1 MTGKLLIFSA
11 PSGSGKTTI
20 VQHLVNNIPG
30 LEFSI
35 SATSRKIRAN
45 ELDGKDYYFI
55 SAVEFRKKI
64 ENKEFLEWEE
74 VYKDQYYGTLRSE
87 VDRIRNQGKHVV
99 FDVDVLGGLNIKRQY
114 REDALSVFVQ
124 APSFNELEK
133 RLRLRSTEDDASL
146 KKRLEKAKDEMSY
159 SDKFDFVLVNDELE
173 ESLRSAEKIVRDFL
187 KQ

>member
-1 MTGKLLIFSA
+1 MTGKLIIFSA

-45 ELDGKDYYFI
+45 EQDGKDYYFI
-55 SAVEFRKKI
+55 SAVDFRKKI
-64 ENKEFLEWEE
+64 EKKEFLEWEE

-87 VDRIRNQGKHVV
+87 VDRIRYQGKHVV
-99 FDVDVLGGLNIKRQY
+99 FDVDVLGGLNIKKQY
-114 REDALSVFVQ
+114 GKDAISVFVR
-124 APSFNELEK
+124 APSLYELEK
-133 RLRLRSTEDDASL
+133 RLRLRSTEDEASL
-146 KKRLEKAKDEMSY
+146 KKRLENAKNEMSY
-159 SDKFDFVLVNDELE
+159 SEKFDFVLVNDELG

-187 KQ
+187 NQ